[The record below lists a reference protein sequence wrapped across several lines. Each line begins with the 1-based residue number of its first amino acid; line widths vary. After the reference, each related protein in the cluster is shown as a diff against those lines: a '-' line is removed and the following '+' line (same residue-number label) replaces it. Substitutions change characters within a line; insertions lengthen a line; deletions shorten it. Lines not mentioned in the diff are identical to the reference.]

1 MAQQKRKTTTNNK
14 KRRSVKKEFVIN
26 KQLATII
33 LFAFSVLWF
42 CLAIID
48 AGSVWGFFRTL
59 SFGMFGFNSFIFPLV
74 MLVVAVFIAIDKK
87 DYKIYSKIIQATVV
101 VTLISSIVHIFQCDS
116 NDSYFIAIREAYDF
130 YADAGWMH
138 GGGVWGAL
146 FGGILLLITG
156 GNKFA
161 AIIILLLILFVTIMI
176 LTGLTLGRLFKEISK
191 PVKKIGEF
199 TGEKINEYN
208 EKTEQ
213 RNQEKEKRKKE
224 FNLDVDLGPSPEEN
238 PEPLFFDDSVD
249 EPEENVLVSLAELK
263 SKEIEEEN
271 NIVTDIKDDNIINL
285 DAIINNS
292 TKGIEQITL
301 EIEEDIEEAEEDDEY
316 TDEEWNEEPNRKYIM
331 PSIELLNLPK
341 NLNMSDYENEQ
352 KYNERKL
359 IDTLN
364 SFGVSTRLVG
374 VSRGPSVTRYEIQPA
389 AGVKI
394 SKITNL
400 ADDIALNLAASGVR
414 IEAPIPNKAA
424 VGIEVPNKSRQSVTL
439 REVIDH
445 PQYKN
450 AKSKLTV
457 ALGKD
462 ITGEFVYSDL
472 VKMPHLL
479 IAGTTG
485 SGKSVCLNSMIVSIL
500 YNATPDEVKLLMIDP
515 KQVEFT
521 IYNGIPHLL
530 VPVVSDPR
538 KASGALA
545 WAVTEMLTRYKTF
558 SENSVRD
565 ISGYNSICES
575 QGKKKMPQIVIFI
588 DELSDLMMAAPNEVE
603 DSICRLAQMAR
614 AAGMHLVIATQ
625 RPSVDVITGII
636 KANIPSRISLSVSS
650 QVDSRTIID
659 SVGAEKLLGNGD
671 MLYYPVGI
679 PKPVRVQGCYL
690 SDKEVENV
698 VTFIKNQEKTSY
710 DDDVMKE
717 IDRNAAQTGSKKKDT
732 SSSGD
737 DGEKG
742 PADEMLPKAIEAVI
756 EAQSASTTLLQ
767 RKLKLGYARAARIID
782 ELEERGIIGP
792 YEGAKPRKVLV
803 TKQQWYEM
811 NALAQGGADKPYGEN
826 EEGNS
831 EE

>member
-1 MAQQKRKTTTNNK
+1 MD
-14 KRRSVKKEFVIN
+14 
-26 KQLATII
+26 
-33 LFAFSVLWF
+33 
-42 CLAIID
+42 C
-48 AGSVWGFFRTL
+48 
-59 SFGMFGFNSFIFPLV
+59 
-74 MLVVAVFIAIDKK
+74 
-87 DYKIYSKIIQATVV
+87 
-101 VTLISSIVHIFQCDS
+101 
-116 NDSYFIAIREAYDF
+116 
-130 YADAGWMH
+130 
-138 GGGVWGAL
+138 
-146 FGGILLLITG
+146 
-156 GNKFA
+156 
-161 AIIILLLILFVTIMI
+161 
-176 LTGLTLGRLFKEISK
+176 
-191 PVKKIGEF
+191 
-199 TGEKINEYN
+199 
-208 EKTEQ
+208 
-213 RNQEKEKRKKE
+213 
-224 FNLDVDLGPSPEEN
+224 
-238 PEPLFFDDSVD
+238 
-249 EPEENVLVSLAELK
+249 
-263 SKEIEEEN
+263 
-271 NIVTDIKDDNIINL
+271 
-285 DAIINNS
+285 
-292 TKGIEQITL
+292 
-301 EIEEDIEEAEEDDEY
+301 
-316 TDEEWNEEPNRKYIM
+316 
-331 PSIELLNLPK
+331 LNLPK
-341 NLNMSDYENEQ
+341 NNNTAGFENELKQ
-352 KYNERKL
+352 NANKL
-359 IDTLN
+359 VETLK
-364 SFGVSTRLVG
+364 SFGVETRIVDIA
-374 VSRGPSVTRYEIQPA
+374 RGPSVTRYEIQPA

-400 ADDIALNLAASGVR
+400 SDDIALNLAASGVR
-414 IEAPIPNKAA
+414 IEAPIPSKAA
-424 VGIEVPNKSRQSVTL
+424 VGIEIPNKNRQSVTL
-439 REVIDH
+439 REVIDTSA
-445 PQYKN
+445 YKN

-500 YNATPDEVKLLMIDP
+500 YNASPDEVKLLMIDP

-558 SENSVRD
+558 SENAVRD

-679 PKPVRVQGCYL
+679 PKPIRVQGCYL

-698 VTFIKNQEKTSY
+698 VTFIKNQEQSVY

-717 IDRNAAQTGSKKKDT
+717 IDRQAANTGGKKKDV
-732 SSSGD
+732 SSPETDEDS
-737 DGEKG
+737 

-782 ELEERGIIGP
+782 ELESRGIIGP
-792 YEGAKPRKVLV
+792 YEGAKPRKVLIS
-803 TKQQWYEM
+803 KQQWYEM
-811 NALAQGGADKPYGEN
+811 NALAQGGADKSYGEDEENNN
-826 EEGNS
+826 EE
-831 EE
+831 